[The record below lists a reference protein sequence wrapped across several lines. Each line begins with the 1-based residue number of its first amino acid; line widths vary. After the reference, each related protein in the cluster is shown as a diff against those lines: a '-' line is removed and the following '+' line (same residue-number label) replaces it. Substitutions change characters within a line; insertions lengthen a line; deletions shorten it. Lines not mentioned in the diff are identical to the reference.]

1 MRYERIWGNLGQKK
15 GSAGQQDG
23 SWKSM
28 QCNGQEKKQSELFL
42 VFMHCKSTKRPQ
54 CRCKDSLR
62 SICSTKC
69 SGQKSRMTLGYL
81 NIHFMRWWKYYGAI
95 YYTSDD
101 TSSSSTACS
110 FQFCCPHLEDIN
122 QVQRVQEEM
131 LETWKISILEQ
142 TARAIP
148 TLDKKLV
155 MEKE

>member
-1 MRYERIWGNLGQKK
+1 MKGFGGTWDRKKDPLGNRMAAESQCSAMDRRRKRNYSWSSCIVNQLKGQGVVVKI
-15 GSAGQQDG
+15 
-23 SWKSM
+23 
-28 QCNGQEKKQSELFL
+28 
-42 VFMHCKSTKRPQ
+42 
-54 CRCKDSLR
+54 SLR
-62 SICSTKC
+62 SICSAKC

-101 TSSSSTACS
+101 TSSSSVVCS

-131 LETWKISILEQ
+131 LESWKISILEQ

-148 TLDKKLV
+148 TLDKKLG